1 MDRNQTRIIKVGNV
15 LIGGGNPISVQTMTK
30 SSTADVEQ
38 TIYQIEQAADYGCD
52 IIRVAVPDVDA
63 AESLKDIVKKSP
75 IPLVADIHFNYRL
88 AIMALESGVQKIRLN
103 PGNLKDKDA
112 VKTVAE
118 LAKKLNVP
126 IRIGVNGG
134 SIGNT
139 CNVTRSDEFS
149 EKERYSNEI
158 IKAAEYHINLLKEID
173 FENII
178 VSLKSSDITSTIDAN
193 VLFSKKYD
201 FPLHIGLTEAGCPPT
216 GLIKSTIAI
225 SEILK
230 LGIGDTVRVSLTAD
244 PAEEVVAGIEMLK
257 SLKLR
262 FGGINY
268 ISCPTC
274 GRCDV
279 ELMSVIGNIK
289 KGLFPL
295 HKKLEKEQKEITIA
309 IMGCEVNGPGEAA
322 NADYGVAC
330 GKNGAIIFSH
340 GEKKNKVTE
349 KEITRKLIEII
360 SYSW

>member
-52 IIRVAVPDVDA
+52 IIRLAVPDIDA

-112 VKTVAE
+112 LKTVAE

-134 SIGNT
+134 SIDNAYSVNT
-139 CNVTRSDEFS
+139 SNEFS
-149 EKERYSNEI
+149 EKERYSREI
-158 IKAAEYHINLLKEID
+158 IKAAEYHINLLHEMN

-178 VSLKSSDITSTIDAN
+178 VSLKSSDITNTIDAN
-193 VLFSKKYD
+193 MLFAKKYD
-201 FPLHIGLTEAGCPPT
+201 FPLHIGLTEAGCPPA

-225 SEILK
+225 SDILK
-230 LGIGDTVRVSLTAD
+230 SGIGDTVRVSLTSN
-244 PAEEVVAGIEMLK
+244 PIEEVIAGIEILK

-279 ELMSVIGNIK
+279 ELFPVIDSIK
-289 KGLFPL
+289 KELLPL
-295 HKKLEKEQKEITIA
+295 HQKLKKEQKEITVA

-330 GKNGAIIFSH
+330 GKGNAIIFSK
-340 GEKKNKVTE
+340 GERKIRVTE
-349 KEITRKLIEII
+349 KEITKKFIEII
-360 SYSW
+360 SQS